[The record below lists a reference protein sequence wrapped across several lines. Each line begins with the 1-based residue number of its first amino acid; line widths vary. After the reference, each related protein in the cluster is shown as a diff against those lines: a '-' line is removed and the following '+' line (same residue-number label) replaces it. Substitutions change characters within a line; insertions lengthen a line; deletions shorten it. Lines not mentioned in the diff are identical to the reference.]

1 MLSVYPKLNFH
12 EDTPLINCQID
23 NYEFFHENTP
33 TQCGG
38 VGIYVKSTHN
48 PTKITKFS
56 GSHHKVSESVFVEI
70 NIKTKKKLLI
80 GCIYRHPSSAVSE
93 FIDEFFQSTLKEI
106 TQEEKKMR
114 FSRGF
119 QCGFDQI
126 RRSPMCQYLL

>member
-1 MLSVYPKLNFH
+1 MHILLCGLNGY
-12 EDTPLINCQID
+12 D
-23 NYEFFHENTP
+23 FFHEKNP

-56 GSHHKVSESVFVEI
+56 GAHHKVSESVFVEI
-70 NIKTKKKLLI
+70 KSKSKKKLLI

-106 TQEEKKMR
+106 TQKEKNA
-114 FSRGF
+114 F
-119 QCGFDQI
+119 
-126 RRSPMCQYLL
+126 